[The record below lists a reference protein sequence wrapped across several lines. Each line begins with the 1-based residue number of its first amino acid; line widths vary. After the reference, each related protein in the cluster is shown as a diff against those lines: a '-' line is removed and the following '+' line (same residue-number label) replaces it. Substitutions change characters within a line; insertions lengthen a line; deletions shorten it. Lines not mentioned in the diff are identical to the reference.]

1 MYYPIIYSN
10 YMKACPLVRPSK
22 PSLRYNLKVRFSV
35 ASTILD
41 QIALPFHLISIK
53 TSNFMFRPRVSSD
66 LPTCLNPKP
75 GGSGPKMFRAVQWL
89 KNVFGPLLVGY
100 GCILPQKILKIS
112 ALRLAENAFPT
123 F

>member
-75 GGSGPKMFRAVQWL
+75 GGSGPKNGSSCAVA
-89 KNVFGPLLVGY
+89 
-100 GCILPQKILKIS
+100 QKCFWAPS
-112 ALRLAENAFPT
+112 SGVWVHTSSENFEN
-123 F
+123 